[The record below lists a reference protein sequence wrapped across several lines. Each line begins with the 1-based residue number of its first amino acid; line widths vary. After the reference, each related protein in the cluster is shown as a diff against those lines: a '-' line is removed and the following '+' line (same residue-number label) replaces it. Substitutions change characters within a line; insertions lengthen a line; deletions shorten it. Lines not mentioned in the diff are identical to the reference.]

1 MFHFYFWFIERNK
14 YFNYNSEIGY
24 KTKKS
29 VTKKNAYFYLYKT
42 LTNYVLF
49 AKV

>member
-14 YFNYNSEIGY
+14 YFNYNYNSEIGY

-29 VTKKNAYFYLYKT
+29 VTKKT
-42 LTNYVLF
+42 LTF
-49 AKV
+49 ISTKP